1 MNTPLRHEF
10 KHLVNSADTLA
21 LRNRLTAALPRDTHA
36 GPDGCYQVRSLY
48 FDNYRDTALQEKID
62 GVNQRE
68 KFRLRF
74 YGTETGWIRLEKKTK
89 QYSLCGKQSAQVNRA
104 ESERIIAGDIDWL
117 SFDHRPVLR
126 DLGVKMRNQLL
137 RPKTIVE
144 YTREAFVFP
153 PGNVRITLDSAIRTG
168 MQSTAFFELDCPLV
182 LVNQPGLTVL
192 EVKYDA
198 FLPDLVRDMVQLG
211 ERQASAVSKY
221 AACRII

>member
-1 MNTPLRHEF
+1 MTTLLRHEL
-10 KHLVNSADTLA
+10 KHVINPADKLA
-21 LRNRLTAALPRDTHA
+21 LRNRLACTLQRDSHA

-62 GVNQRE
+62 GVSQRE

-74 YGTETGWIRLEKKTK
+74 YGTERGWIRLEKKTK
-89 QYSLCGKQSAQVNRA
+89 QRGLCGKQSAQVSQEEVA
-104 ESERIIAGDIDWL
+104 RILVGDTGWL
-117 SFDHRPVLR
+117 SFDERPVLR
-126 DLGVKMRNQLL
+126 DLGIKMQSQQL
-137 RPKTIVE
+137 RPRTIVE
-144 YTREAFVFP
+144 YSREAFIYP

-168 MQSTAFFELDCPLV
+168 LQSIAFLELDCPLI

-198 FLPDLVRDMVQLG
+198 FLPDLVRDLVQLG
-211 ERQASAVSKY
+211 ECQAAAVSKY